1 MARGQAQY
9 LRIYERSFTHRR
21 WQNGY
26 INSTV
31 TWAGGLWSFLDFN
44 CDGLVDGADSDEG
57 GLSVTLPATPEAIT
71 EVEAALALTRL
82 VEISVYEFDTL
93 QPGAKIGP
101 LSDQVLVASYVG
113 EVVGAGGVMESLT
126 IELGTSLSPIG
137 AQIPPRMFTSRLV
150 GAICK
155 L

>member
-1 MARGQAQY
+1 MARAQAQY
-9 LRIYERSFTHRR
+9 LRIYEGAFTHRR

-31 TWAGGLWSFLDFN
+31 AWAGGSWSFLDFD
-44 CDGLVDGADSDEG
+44 CDGLIDGADSDEG
-57 GLSVTLPATPEAIT
+57 GLSVTLPATPEAIA

-82 VEISVYEFDTL
+82 VELSVYEFDEL
-93 QPGAKIGP
+93 QPGATIAP
-101 LSDQVLVASYVG
+101 LPDQVLVASHIG
-113 EVVGAGGVMESLT
+113 EVVGASGVMESLT
-126 IELGTSLSPIG
+126 IEIGTSLTPIG

-150 GAICK
+150 GVPCK